1 QHGTHMYH
9 PHADENTQMAFG
21 MMGLFIIH
29 PKVPEE
35 VPVDR
40 DYAFLLHNWALHP
53 GTYRPDPSV
62 MVDFDL
68 WTFNS
73 KVFPANEH
81 VVMATGERLRVRVGN
96 LSMWNHPIHI
106 HSNPFWVTGSDGG
119 RWPQSQWRREVTE
132 IIGVGQMRDI
142 EFMATE
148 PGDWAFHCH
157 MSHHTMGPMGHEI
170 PNSVGVDQSQVE
182 GEIRRMLPGYAA
194 MGKNG
199 MSEHTQHI
207 AAGLPGPE
215 NTLAM
220 MAGDG
225 QFGSLEMGGMFTVLK
240 VRDELPSGDY
250 RDPGWYDYPE
260 DQQAHCVS
268 DNPDFGNPVR
278 INPYS

>member
-1 QHGTHMYH
+1 
-9 PHADENTQMAFG
+9 
-21 MMGLFIIH
+21 
-29 PKVPEE
+29 
-35 VPVDR
+35 
-40 DYAFLLHNWALHP
+40 
-53 GTYRPDPSV
+53 
-62 MVDFDL
+62 
-68 WTFNS
+68 
-73 KVFPANEH
+73 
-81 VVMATGERLRVRVGN
+81 
-96 LSMWNHPIHI
+96 MWNHPIHI

-268 DNPDFGNPVR
+268 DDPDFGNPVR